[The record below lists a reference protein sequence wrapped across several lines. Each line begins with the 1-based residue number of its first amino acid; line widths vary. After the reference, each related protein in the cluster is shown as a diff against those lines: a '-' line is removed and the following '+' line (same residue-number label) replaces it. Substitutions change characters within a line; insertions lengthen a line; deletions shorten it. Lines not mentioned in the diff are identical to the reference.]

1 MSANAAAEAIFRG
14 ESGRILASLVRISGS
29 LDLAEEAMQDAFAAA
44 LEHWPQRGV
53 PLNPGAW
60 LTSVAHRKII
70 DRVRRGQTEA
80 SAAAGHSSLLAPDAP
95 LPYEALLD
103 EYPDDRLRLLFTC
116 CHPALA
122 LDAQVALTLRTLG
135 GLTTPE
141 IARAFLLPETTL
153 AQRLVRAKTKIRREK
168 IPYEIPPPSALD
180 ARVAAVTA
188 VLYLIFNEG
197 YSATSAAALVRADL
211 CAEAIRL
218 ARCLM
223 QLLPDQPEAQG
234 LLALMLLH
242 HARHRARTG
251 AAGELITL
259 DDQDRSLWD
268 RAMIDEGLALLERT
282 LRQRQPGPYQLQAAV
297 AALHVGAPNA
307 EATDWKQIAALY
319 RELGRMTPSPVISLN
334 HAVAVAMADGPQA
347 GLDLLAQL
355 AEPLDQYHL
364 YHAARGDFLR
374 RLNQTEA
381 ARAAYEQ
388 AVRLTQNPAEKA
400 FLRRRAAAL
409 ASVRPFPSKMDH
421 GTIYS

>member
-1 MSANAAAEAIFRG
+1 MSAHTAAEAIFRS
-14 ESGRILASLVRISGS
+14 ESGRILASLVRVSGS
-29 LDLAEEAMQDAFAAA
+29 LDMAEEAMQDAFAAA
-44 LEHWPQRGV
+44 VEHWPERGV

-70 DRVRRGQTEA
+70 DRVRRGQTA
-80 SAAAGHSSLLAPDAP
+80 STAAHSPLLAPDAP

-141 IARAFLLPETTL
+141 IARAFLLPEATL
-153 AQRLVRAKTKIRREK
+153 AQRIVRAKTKIRREK
-168 IPYEIPPPSALD
+168 IPYEIPPPSVRN
-180 ARVAAVTA
+180 ARVEAVTA

-197 YSATSAAALVRADL
+197 YSATSSDALTRPDL

-218 ARCLM
+218 ARCLI
-223 QLLPDQPEAQG
+223 QLLPDQPEPQG

-251 AAGELITL
+251 VAGELITL
-259 DDQDRSLWD
+259 HDQDRSLWD
-268 RAMIDEGLALLERT
+268 RGMIDKGLALLERT
-282 LRQRQPGPYQLQAAV
+282 LRQRQPGPYQLQAAI
-297 AALHVGAPNA
+297 AALHVEAPSPA
-307 EATDWKQIAALY
+307 ATDWKQIAALY
-319 RELGRMTPSPVISLN
+319 RELSRITPSPVISLN
-334 HAVAVAMADGPQA
+334 HAVAVAMSDGPQA

-374 RLNQTEA
+374 RLNQPEA
-381 ARAAYEQ
+381 ARAAYEH
-388 AVRLTQNPAEKA
+388 ALSLTQNPAEQA
-400 FLRRRAAAL
+400 FLRRRAAA
-409 ASVRPFPSKMDH
+409 
-421 GTIYS
+421 G